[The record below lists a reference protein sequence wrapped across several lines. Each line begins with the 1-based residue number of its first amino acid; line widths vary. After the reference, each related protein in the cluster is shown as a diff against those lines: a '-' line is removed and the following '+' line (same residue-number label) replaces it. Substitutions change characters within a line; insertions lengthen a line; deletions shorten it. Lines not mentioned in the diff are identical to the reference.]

1 MKLLKSVQKYHVFY
15 WNEVVKQDL
24 CSHILLCS
32 YQPNQIFTHCFLI
45 QKWLANAE
53 KSPYLTKTQV
63 QTQSKYFGKQLF
75 CPCIFS
81 SVINYA

>member
-1 MKLLKSVQKYHVFY
+1 MKLLNLYNSIMYFTWMKLLNKISVYIYCCAIINPIKNSLIV
-15 WNEVVKQDL
+15 
-24 CSHILLCS
+24 
-32 YQPNQIFTHCFLI
+32 FLI

-81 SVINYA
+81 SVLNYA